1 MTNFERIKAM
11 SVEEMAKH
19 IDAEYGMHQFCT
31 SGIDCTAIECDECI
45 VAWLESEVQDA
56 AD

>member
-11 SVEEMAKH
+11 SV
-19 IDAEYGMHQFCT
+19 IDLAMYINKLQKQAVDDYENGFFYKGVF
-31 SGIDCTAIECDECI
+31 DN
-45 VAWLESEVQDA
+45 VAWLESEVQDE